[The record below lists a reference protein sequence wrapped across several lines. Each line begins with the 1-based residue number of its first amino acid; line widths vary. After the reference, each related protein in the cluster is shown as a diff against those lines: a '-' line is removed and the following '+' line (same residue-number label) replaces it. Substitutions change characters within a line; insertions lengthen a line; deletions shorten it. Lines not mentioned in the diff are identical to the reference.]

1 MEAIVTT
8 AFHQMWPRAWL
19 RGSTSPGC
27 TCPSPRGGEENII
40 GLEKHGSLL
49 VSLWV
54 RLRFQGR
61 TEGIKE
67 PVLMKIYTAVRKGWL
82 IMTYIL

>member
-27 TCPSPRGGEENII
+27 TCPSPRGGEENIS
-40 GLEKHGSLL
+40 GLEKHGPSLC
-49 VSLWV
+49 
-54 RLRFQGR
+54 
-61 TEGIKE
+61 
-67 PVLMKIYTAVRKGWL
+67 
-82 IMTYIL
+82 